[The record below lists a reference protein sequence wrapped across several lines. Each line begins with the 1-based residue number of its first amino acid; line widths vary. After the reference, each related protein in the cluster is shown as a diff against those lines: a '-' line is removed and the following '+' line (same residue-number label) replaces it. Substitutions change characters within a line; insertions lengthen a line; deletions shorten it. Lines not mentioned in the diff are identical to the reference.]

1 MFIFYKPP
9 IQFSKF
15 ISQFSL
21 FIIRIQFQKSIVKI
35 HNNFKIN
42 YAISQSDSQS
52 QLYIK
57 ITNSNLKIKNQF
69 TKFQNTFTNPVFKTR
84 LHNIKNH
91 FQIQLSIL
99 AFNFRFQFY
108 NSIIKFDFLYRI
120 ISFSKPYSPSIH
132 ISTHKCINTLHMHIH
147 IQKHNHPQSLAL
159 QAIQRF
165 YTNKC
170 MNIVLKTC
178 VYSRFSSCQKM
189 VKSR

>member
-15 ISQFSL
+15 IFQISL
-21 FIIRIQFQKSIVKI
+21 SIIHIQFQKSIVKI

-42 YAISQSDSQS
+42 YAISQFDSRP

-99 AFNFRFQFY
+99 ASDFRFRFY
-108 NSIIKFDFLYRI
+108 NSIIKFNFLYRI
-120 ISFSKPYSPSIH
+120 IWFSKLFPYP
-132 ISTHKCINTLHMHIH
+132 STHPSTHPHTNAYTHCIYTSIYKNTITLNPLSCK
-147 IQKHNHPQSLAL
+147 Q
-159 QAIQRF
+159 
-165 YTNKC
+165 
-170 MNIVLKTC
+170 
-178 VYSRFSSCQKM
+178 YSDFT
-189 VKSR
+189 